1 MARPKLSKEEA
12 IRRMCAAMLIAVDD
26 HRLTPEQRARAERH
40 VRNLRAMQTPPPSSM
55 VPLPAGSAGREV

>member
-1 MARPKLSKEEA
+1 MARRKLSKEEA

-40 VRNLRAMQTPPPSSM
+40 VRNLRAMQKWGRRDR
-55 VPLPAGSAGREV
+55 GSGPG